1 MDLYPIARFI
11 FRTPLY
17 AIITLPFRGHV
28 QLISIAVSA
37 SLTIIVGV
45 VSVGYILFGG
55 YLLRRYEGIGVRSLS
70 LFSILWGANF
80 ALASVAISVLV
91 RNGITSAAGL
101 RPETLPDTTQ
111 VVVLSIVEPPLS
123 ALLTVTSIFAWF
135 WFVLRYTRRIGR
147 REKLAVTAVGGG
159 AFLVLLLNGV
169 VGAAASLGQVSIDP
183 ALRVS
188 FTQFGTVVDILGTG
202 VAIGVGIALL
212 YSAASNHQPFSGR
225 ALVGLTL
232 PIVFPWLVGYLYQFG
247 LVTDF
252 QWVSA
257 LRSVTLAAGLVGLWL
272 SVSKYDLFEQL
283 PASQAVGRE
292 TAFNASDT
300 AIVVANNDSNVSD
313 LNPAACDLFSVSST
327 DCIGEPFNSLLPDAI
342 TPDELRQPE
351 PTIFELPNSDIVV
364 EAVTTTATDDSGQS
378 IGETIVF
385 TDITAERRRQQ
396 RIQVLNR
403 VLRHNLR
410 NDLNAAKGYVGVMA
424 DGGTDTERFQ
434 AKVESILDDLVT
446 IGNKAQSTEQVL
458 KTDPIASE
466 ATPVSVI
473 VSNAADSV
481 ASTHPSLATDV
492 SVPDAPAVRVT
503 PEVIHS
509 VVEEAI
515 ENAVRHTDDATITV
529 TYDTD
534 PPALTIADD
543 GPGIPNHEITVLE
556 NAEETD
562 LEHGSGLGLWL
573 IKWGTE
579 SFGGTVSFNT
589 HDGTAVRIEF
599 PPPLVENDSSGS

>member
-1 MDLYPIARFI
+1 MTVA
-11 FRTPLY
+11 
-17 AIITLPFRGHV
+17 ASV
-28 QLISIAVSA
+28 
-37 SLTIIVGV
+37 SLTILVGMI
-45 VSVGYILFGG
+45 SVGYIIFGG
-55 YLLRRYEGIGVRSLS
+55 YLFDRYDGIGVRSLS
-70 LFSILWGANF
+70 LFSVLWGANF
-80 ALASVAISVLV
+80 ALASVAIYVLAS
-91 RNGITSAAGL
+91 NGITNAAGL
-101 RPETLPDTTQ
+101 RPETLPDTTE
-111 VVVLSIVEPPLS
+111 VVVLSVVEPPLS
-123 ALLTVTSIFAWF
+123 ALLTVTGIFAWF
-135 WFVLRYTRRIGR
+135 WFVLQYTRRIGR
-147 REKLAVTAVGGG
+147 REKLVVAAVAGG
-159 AFLVLLLNGV
+159 AFLILTLNGV

-188 FTQFGTVVDILGTG
+188 FTQFATVVDILGTG
-202 VAIGVGIALL
+202 VAVGVGIALL
-212 YSAASNHQPFSGR
+212 YSAASNHQPFSDR
-225 ALVGLTL
+225 AVAGLTL

-257 LRSVTLAAGLVGLWL
+257 LRAVTLAVGLAGLWL
-272 SVSKYDLFEQL
+272 SVTKHDLFEQL

-351 PTIFELPNSDIVV
+351 PTIFELPNSDTVV

-473 VSNAADSV
+473 VSNAVDSV
-481 ASTHPSLATDV
+481 ASTHPSLTMDIG
-492 SVPDAPAVRVT
+492 VPEAPAVRVN

-515 ENAVRHTDDATITV
+515 ENAVRHTEDATITI
-529 TYDTD
+529 TYDTE

-543 GPGIPNHEITVLE
+543 GPGIPGHEITVLE

-579 SFGGTVSFNT
+579 SFGGAVSFDT

-599 PPPLVENDSSGS
+599 PPSLVEDKSADS